1 MGMGQKYMNTLQL
14 TKPEGGGGGGEGE
27 KRNLNSLLTTEK
39 KLEGNCNV
47 IICPVWSY
55 LYLYVNESNRKILK

>member
-14 TKPEGGGGGGEGE
+14 TEGGRGGVGEGE

-39 KLEGNCNV
+39 KLEGNYNV

-55 LYLYVNESNRKILK
+55 LYLYVNESNRTILK

>member
-14 TKPEGGGGGGEGE
+14 TEGGGGGGVGEGE

-39 KLEGNCNV
+39 KLEGNYNV
-47 IICPVWSY
+47 IICPV
-55 LYLYVNESNRKILK
+55 

>member
-14 TKPEGGGGGGEGE
+14 TKPEGGGGGGGEGE
-27 KRNLNSLLTTEK
+27 KWNLNSLLTTEK

-47 IICPVWSY
+47 IICPV
-55 LYLYVNESNRKILK
+55 

>member
-1 MGMGQKYMNTLQL
+1 MLFFFPVASMGMGQKYMNTLQL

-27 KRNLNSLLTTEK
+27 KRNLKSLLTTEK

-47 IICPVWSY
+47 IICPV
-55 LYLYVNESNRKILK
+55 